1 MQNWDLKPGRLTP
14 RPAITPVFCPL
25 ISHNY
30 QYFIGNSITQ
40 HPGLRSANRGTG
52 IIVRGRTLPG
62 SSALRSL
69 CPGGFAGLVSAP
81 VLLELRASQ
90 RTATPLP
97 VPPEKLE
104 AMAPPGRTDSPAMG
118 GHGHA
123 GREEHKSGG
132 TGRFAREKPAGWPGG
147 GLGAVFMT
155 NEDYQGV
162 DRSTLPSQ
170 GWACKVGTE
179 SSPGQNVPMKT

>member
-52 IIVRGRTLPG
+52 IIVRGRTLLG
-62 SSALRSL
+62 SSALRPL

-118 GHGHA
+118 RPWPCRQ
-123 GREEHKSGG
+123 GRTQEQRNWTICQRRACWVARRGFGG
-132 TGRFAREKPAGWPGG
+132 SFYDK
-147 GLGAVFMT
+147 
-155 NEDYQGV
+155 
-162 DRSTLPSQ
+162 
-170 GWACKVGTE
+170 
-179 SSPGQNVPMKT
+179 